1 MSATQAMPRTVVL
14 VEGRSDS
21 LALRALARRRGQP
34 LDAPGLSL
42 VDLDGITNLRRML
55 MVLRGVGAGVG
66 GAGVGGAG
74 LRGAGGAGAGGAER
88 GGVLAGAAALRA
100 ASPAAH
106 EADAGVRVLGLYDG
120 AEAAYVGRVLHDAGL
135 LDGDDRDPA
144 AVGFFGCERDL
155 EEEVIRAAGVELV
168 LDSLAARG
176 ELGRF
181 RVFQGQPAQRPRSI
195 EDQLHRFAGTAA
207 GRKARFAAD
216 VIDLVPLERA
226 PVPLV
231 RLLDAIAATGR

>member
-74 LRGAGGAGAGGAER
+74 LRGAG
-88 GGVLAGAAALRA
+88 
-100 ASPAAH
+100 
-106 EADAGVRVLGLYDG
+106 
-120 AEAAYVGRVLHDAGL
+120 
-135 LDGDDRDPA
+135 
-144 AVGFFGCERDL
+144 
-155 EEEVIRAAGVELV
+155 
-168 LDSLAARG
+168 
-176 ELGRF
+176 
-181 RVFQGQPAQRPRSI
+181 
-195 EDQLHRFAGTAA
+195 
-207 GRKARFAAD
+207 
-216 VIDLVPLERA
+216 
-226 PVPLV
+226 
-231 RLLDAIAATGR
+231 TG

>member
-55 MVLRGVGAGVG
+55 MVLRG
-66 GAGVGGAG
+66 
-74 LRGAGGAGAGGAER
+74 
-88 GGVLAGAAALRA
+88 
-100 ASPAAH
+100 AH

-144 AVGFFGCERDL
+144 EVGFFGCERDL

-195 EDQLHRFAGTAA
+195 EEQLHRFACTAA

-226 PVPLV
+226 PVPPL
-231 RLLDAIAATGR
+231 RLLDAIAATGRTAGRRAGALGRNRAVSPTVRMLIPITRSFLRMSVAHTILNI